1 MVEGLFCLIIIALF
15 VVFICIAIWFLF
27 YHGVDKILH
36 PEEWKDAGHSGER
49 ILYKTLHR
57 KYGIPEEQKFRNVY
71 VPNKKGQDA
80 EIDLLVV
87 SRKGIFVFECKN
99 YGGNI
104 YGDAKRQKWVQYI
117 GSKKSYFYSPLLQNR
132 KHVEVLKDFLAESGI
147 KVPIIPVLATIT
159 RGNWKIKNLGE
170 GDYAL
175 GVNCYLKDL
184 YRGLPDA
191 EEMGKWYKEIVKKM
205 KLLSRE

>member
-1 MVEGLFCLIIIALF
+1 MGWSLLPIFALSLLVLIF
-15 VVFICIAIWFLF
+15 VVFWLF
-27 YHGVDKILH
+27 CCHGFDRIVH
-36 PEEWKDAGHSGER
+36 PEEWKDAGRSGER

-57 KYGIPEEQKFRNVY
+57 KYGIPEEQMFRNVY

-104 YGDAKRQKWVQYI
+104 YGDAKRRKWVQYL
-117 GSKKSYFYSPLLQNR
+117 GRKKSYFYSPLLQNR

-147 KVPIIPVLATIT
+147 KVPIIPVLTTIT
-159 RGNWKIKNLGE
+159 RGNWKIRNLGE
-170 GDYAL
+170 GDYVL
-175 GVNCYLKDL
+175 GVNCHLRDL

-191 EEMGKWYKEIVKKM
+191 EEMGKWYKEIAKKM
-205 KLLSRE
+205 KLLSRK